1 MFFGNKTN
9 FLKSYSCRNL
19 LFRAI
24 IFEKSIKLK
33 KIYYI
38 SFSETKQNSIIKQY
52 YYKKDFFKIRLFLTF
67 LKFENNKQKKTIF
80 RSAKLTMLMQLPMK
94 IKSFTKYL
102 MYIFSLTQT
111 FQILIRQISN
121 LLKLILVNMFWLVLN
136 DHCLGKKSFTYSLF
150 VANIA
155 LMVLLMV
162 LL

>member
-1 MFFGNKTN
+1 MFCGNKTN

-67 LKFENNKQKKTIF
+67 LKFENNKQKKN
-80 RSAKLTMLMQLPMK
+80 
-94 IKSFTKYL
+94 Y
-102 MYIFSLTQT
+102 
-111 FQILIRQISN
+111 FQICQINYVNAITHENKVIYQIFNVHFLFN
-121 LLKLILVNMFWLVLN
+121 LDFLDSYQTNFKPFKVNLGQYVLA
-136 DHCLGKKSFTYSLF
+136 GSK
-150 VANIA
+150 
-155 LMVLLMV
+155 
-162 LL
+162 